1 PRPIEGFQMFARNDQ
16 DVGRRLR
23 VDVAKG
29 DAVLVLEDQLR
40 RYLAAYDSTEQTIV
54 SHRSGVSSQLDGAD
68 HGDRGDA
75 RRLESKRGVGKSGRS
90 PAGAIEQRALVIV
103 DPALGAEQQHR
114 FTSAGLPRDG
124 KQRIASSVQP
134 NALAIRYVGRCE
146 LVDRHSWKN

>member
-1 PRPIEGFQMFARNDQ
+1 MFARNDQ

-54 SHRSGVSSQLDGAD
+54 SHRSGVSSQLDG
-68 HGDRGDA
+68 GDRGDA

-90 PAGAIEQRALVIV
+90 PAGAIEQCALVIV
-103 DPALGAEQQHR
+103 DPALGAEQEHR
-114 FTSAGLPRDG
+114 FTSAGLPRHG
-124 KQRIASSVQP
+124 
-134 NALAIRYVGRCE
+134 
-146 LVDRHSWKN
+146 